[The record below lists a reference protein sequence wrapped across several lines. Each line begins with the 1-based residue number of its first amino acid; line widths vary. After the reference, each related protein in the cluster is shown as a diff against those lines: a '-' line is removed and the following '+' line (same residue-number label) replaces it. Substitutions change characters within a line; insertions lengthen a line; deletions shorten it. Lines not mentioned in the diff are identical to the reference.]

1 MRHLRL
7 YNRLFVIALVVLA
20 AGCRSLPL
28 PETEPAVEPDRPTV
42 AAEVLR
48 WRDGARSAA
57 SLTFD
62 DSTLDHYLLAA
73 PELDSR
79 GLRGTF
85 YAITGVLDE
94 GIWHDGDIQRLQFS
108 WSQAREMAAR
118 GHEIGS
124 HSHNHPDLTTL
135 DLRATDRQL
144 RQSMQRLRHEIPQQR
159 GLTFAWPYWRSN
171 SVGRALATH
180 YYIAARAGQATTA
193 RYIEAG
199 VPGARPADLQRVNAL
214 AVRPVEASQ
223 SWIEAAERVLDSE
236 GWAVLSLHG
245 VDDGRIPRAA
255 VGWQPLS
262 IETYRGLLDYLVGQ
276 DFWIAPFADVVKYIE
291 RRDSTQL
298 TVRQLDESSVSI
310 DILCELDPSVYDI
323 PLSLKLE
330 LPRSWREVQISA
342 DGVALPWRSAS
353 PAVQL
358 ELPLEAQRLT
368 IWAIAD

>member
-1 MRHLRL
+1 MRYLRL
-7 YNRLFVIALVVLA
+7 YNRLFVIVLVVVA
-20 AGCRSLPL
+20 AGCRSLPP
-28 PETEPAVEPDRPTV
+28 PEAVRPPVV
-42 AAEVLR
+42 AELLR
-48 WRDGARSAA
+48 WRDGARAA
-57 SLTFD
+57 VSLTFD

-79 GLRGTF
+79 GLQGTF
-85 YAITGVLDE
+85 YAITAALDE
-94 GIWHDGDIQRLQFS
+94 GVWCDGGNQRLQFS
-108 WSQAREMAAR
+108 WNQAREIAAR

-124 HSHNHPDLTTL
+124 HSDSHPDLSTL

-144 RQSMQRLRHEIPQQR
+144 RRSLQRLQHEIPQQR

-214 AVRPVEASQ
+214 AVRPLETSQ
-223 SWIEAAERVLDSE
+223 SWSQAAERVLDNE

-245 VDDGRIPRAA
+245 IDDGRIPRAA
-255 VGWQPLS
+255 VGWQPLP
-262 IETYRGLLDYLVGQ
+262 IETYRGLLDYLVDQ
-276 DFWIAPFADVVKYIE
+276 DFWIAPFADVVKYLE

-298 TVRQLDESSVSI
+298 TVRQLDETRISI
-310 DILCELDPSVYDI
+310 DIACELDPSVYDV
-323 PLSLKLE
+323 PLSLRLA
-330 LPRSWREVQISA
+330 LPASWRGIEISA
-342 DGVALPWRSAS
+342 DGVALTWRRAS

-358 ELPLEAQRLT
+358 ELPLEAQLLT
-368 IWAIAD
+368 ISAAAD